1 MLWIV
6 QTTGDPFRIV
16 LLVRIPS
23 AICLWRKS
31 HGFALKSKGEIPH
44 KNWEWEL
51 RVKMAEDI
59 VLFSRE
65 EENVSLV
72 ANSEVSHR
80 HHGNEDDET
89 ESASEFQTVELDES
103 EAEEK
108 GRDGVYEYEN
118 ALRYIGFGPF
128 HLLILFGTGIAL
140 ASDSSEVLG
149 VSYILE
155 KSRDDFYTA
164 NDQYIS
170 LRESA
175 LSVIIFIGMMVGGY
189 AWGSLSDLT
198 GRRRALLMSLT
209 LNGAAGVVS
218 SLWRN
223 YFFFLFCRF
232 ISGIG

>member
-1 MLWIV
+1 
-6 QTTGDPFRIV
+6 
-16 LLVRIPS
+16 
-23 AICLWRKS
+23 
-31 HGFALKSKGEIPH
+31 
-44 KNWEWEL
+44 
-51 RVKMAEDI
+51 MAENI
-59 VLFSRE
+59 VLFHRE

-80 HHGNEDDET
+80 HHSNEDDET

-128 HLLILFGTGIAL
+128 HLLILFGTGLAL